1 MDLEKYGG
9 RVWEGESWKALSVTL
24 KSLAFTLSEIGNDWR
39 IFEQGS
45 ERIILMTVKQTVEWI
60 GRQGWKKMF
69 TVLTKTQPREL
80 WLGQQQ

>member
-39 IFEQGS
+39 IFE
-45 ERIILMTVKQTVEWI
+45 
-60 GRQGWKKMF
+60 
-69 TVLTKTQPREL
+69 
-80 WLGQQQ
+80 